1 MNWQTILKADTIE
14 SVYNELKTRK
24 FVLPLQGLKITSS
37 SIMPDGSKNP
47 DFRDKYN
54 TLRGGRADHV
64 YAHEEYEDA
73 ITEYEEHIRAK
84 RIGNI
89 PKEVENAA
97 IKQYKNTPTG
107 LKGVENTIGGYTI
120 FTRRLRNYEDDDVHV
135 SFDIDIQSQG
145 GDLYTVLHH
154 DLTVR
159 IDEDYVRPS
168 KGNANFDAQSM
179 RRVGQDVSDY
189 KPSQFA
195 DKMELL

>member
-1 MNWQTILKADTIE
+1 MSWQDILKADTIE

-54 TLRGGRADHV
+54 TLRGGRSDHV
-64 YAHEEYEDA
+64 YAHEGYEDA
-73 ITEYEEHIRAK
+73 VTEYEEHIRAK

-97 IKQYKNTPTG
+97 IEQYKNTPTG
-107 LKGVENTIGGYTI
+107 LKGVENTIGSYTI

-135 SFDIDIQSQG
+135 SFEIDIKG
-145 GDLYTVLHH
+145 GDSYTLLHH
-154 DLTVR
+154 GLTVR
-159 IDEDYVRPS
+159 INEEYVRPS
-168 KGNANFDAQSM
+168 KENVNFDAQSM
-179 RRVGQDVSDY
+179 RRVGQDVGDY